1 MRFQYTIQHV
11 PGKTLYTADT
21 LSRAPLQGSDEA
33 STLKTVA
40 EIEQFVQAITASLPA
55 SPSRLDSYSKAQ
67 AKDEVC
73 SKLINYCKSGWP
85 TRNQLSRTLKDF
97 WRFRGELTLSDNLL
111 LYQSRFVVPVEMR
124 QETLEKI
131 HHGHQGIQRCRMRV
145 LSSVWWPGV
154 SAEIE
159 KFVQACP
166 ICQKTSP
173 HNREPLIGTPL
184 PTHPWERIAL
194 DLFEL
199 KGSTYLVAVD
209 YYSRFVEVEKLS
221 STTSKCYH

>member
-1 MRFQYTIQHV
+1 M
-11 PGKTLYTADT
+11 
-21 LSRAPLQGSDEA
+21 
-33 STLKTVA
+33 
-40 EIEQFVQAITASLPA
+40 
-55 SPSRLDSYSKAQ
+55 
-67 AKDEVC
+67 
-73 SKLINYCKSGWP
+73 
-85 TRNQLSRTLKDF
+85 
-97 WRFRGELTLSDNLL
+97 
-111 LYQSRFVVPVEMR
+111 
-124 QETLEKI
+124 
-131 HHGHQGIQRCRMRV
+131 

-221 STTSKCYH
+221 STTSSSVITKLKSMFSRFGIPVEVISDNGPRFDSQEMMQFSEDYGFRHTTTSPHYPQSNGLAE